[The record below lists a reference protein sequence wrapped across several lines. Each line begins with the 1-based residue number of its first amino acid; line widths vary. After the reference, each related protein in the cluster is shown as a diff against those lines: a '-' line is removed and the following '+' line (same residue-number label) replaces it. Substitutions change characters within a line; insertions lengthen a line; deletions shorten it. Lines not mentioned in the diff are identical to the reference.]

1 MGFSPAGGN
10 WGIQKVR
17 SQMKGS
23 FFFFLSFVFFLQKIL
38 RKLGGGRGEEGR
50 PS

>member
-1 MGFSPAGGN
+1 
-10 WGIQKVR
+10 
-17 SQMKGS
+17 MKGK
-23 FFFFLSFVFFLQKIL
+23 FFFSLFCFFLQKIL